1 MSTKNLAKG
10 LTLMKLAKSFFA
22 PILEVR
28 DLIKEASGEKI
39 NFLSMQERQE
49 IVEDPEIDRIEAVGF
64 SSASVRSKLKYS
76 TFVPIY
82 LQLYYFGDA
91 KFREQYVEVC
101 ESNIGENAFQILEK
115 RNSDYDRNELKEILE
130 MYNCK
135 EMAFS
140 VGTRIQGPYS
150 IGDLISGINNVWIFQ
165 ILVKSNACL
174 SKITFC

>member
-150 IGDLISGINNVWIFQ
+150 IGDLISGINNVAHCCLDI
-165 ILVKSNACL
+165 SNIG
-174 SKITFC
+174 KK